1 MNTSLQRIART
12 LGIGAA
18 LFVAA
23 TGHANMG
30 AKDTDT
36 QDDPDMDAGR
46 SAIEA
51 RDWAGAV
58 SAMQRAVAAKPLN
71 ADAHNW
77 LGFAYRKQG
86 NLDASFA
93 AYREALRLA
102 PGHRAAHEYIGEA
115 FLMTGQLAQ
124 AEAHLAE
131 LARLCTPIPCE
142 EHRELR
148 QAIDDY
154 KRKPK

>member
-1 MNTSLQRIART
+1 
-12 LGIGAA
+12 
-18 LFVAA
+18 
-23 TGHANMG
+23 MG
-30 AKDTDT
+30 GRDSGT
-36 QDDPDMDAGR
+36 QDDPDMAVGR

-51 RDWAGAV
+51 GDWDGAV
-58 SAMQRAVAAKPLN
+58 NAMQRAVAATPLN
-71 ADAHNW
+71 ADAYNW
-77 LGFAYRKQG
+77 LGFAYRKLG
-86 NLDASFA
+86 NFDASFA
-93 AYREALRLA
+93 AYREALRLD

-115 FLMTGQLAQ
+115 FLLTGQLAQ

>member
-1 MNTSLQRIART
+1 MNTALQRIART
-12 LGIGAA
+12 LLVTAA
-18 LFVAA
+18 LCLAA

-30 AKDTDT
+30 SRDSDAP
-36 QDDPDMDAGR
+36 DDPDMVTGR
-46 SAIEA
+46 AAIESG
-51 RDWAGAV
+51 DWTGAV

-77 LGFAYRKQG
+77 LGFAQRKQG
-86 NLDASFA
+86 NFDASFA
-93 AYREALRLA
+93 AYREALRLD

-142 EHRELR
+142 EHHQLR

-154 KRKPK
+154 KRKQK

>member
-77 LGFAYRKQG
+77 LGFAYRKNVEQPMRSP
-86 NLDASFA
+86 NIPINRCHSIPF
-93 AYREALRLA
+93 RS
-102 PGHRAAHEYIGEA
+102 HRA
-115 FLMTGQLAQ
+115 
-124 AEAHLAE
+124 
-131 LARLCTPIPCE
+131 IP
-142 EHRELR
+142 
-148 QAIDDY
+148 
-154 KRKPK
+154 

>member
-46 SAIEA
+46 LLF
-51 RDWAGAV
+51 AGA
-58 SAMQRAVAAKPLN
+58 
-71 ADAHNW
+71 
-77 LGFAYRKQG
+77 
-86 NLDASFA
+86 
-93 AYREALRLA
+93 
-102 PGHRAAHEYIGEA
+102 
-115 FLMTGQLAQ
+115 
-124 AEAHLAE
+124 
-131 LARLCTPIPCE
+131 
-142 EHRELR
+142 
-148 QAIDDY
+148 
-154 KRKPK
+154 